1 MRNDLDRRIDR
12 RVDYSI
18 EESAAVLLIRAVD
31 FNWHLCQFF
40 FMYLHRTCFGE
51 ISGYGHAS
59 TIPEAALDFT
69 CEGFFCDSK
78 KNLRWTW
85 VAFFCTTSRILD
97 F

>member
-18 EESAAVLLIRAVD
+18 EESAAVLLIRPVD

-40 FMYLHRTCFGE
+40 FRTFTVPVSGKFLGMAMPAPYLRLH
-51 ISGYGHAS
+51 S
-59 TIPEAALDFT
+59 TSPVKDF
-69 CEGFFCDSK
+69 FVIQ